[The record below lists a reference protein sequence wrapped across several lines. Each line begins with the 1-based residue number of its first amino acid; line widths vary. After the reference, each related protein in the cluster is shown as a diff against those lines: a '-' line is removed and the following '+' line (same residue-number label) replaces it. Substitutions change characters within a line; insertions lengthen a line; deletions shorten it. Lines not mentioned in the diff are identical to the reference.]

1 MGNVEVRP
9 LTAAIG
15 AEIHGVD
22 LRQPLDPADLDQ
34 VNAALR
40 DHLAVFFRD
49 QPLAP
54 EELIAFGRQLGALEI
69 HPFAPSHPDHREIVH
84 LDQVNPVGE
93 GADNWHADAT
103 FQPKPPGAAVLQ
115 AIVVPPVGGDTCF
128 ANMQAAFEALSAP
141 VQELL
146 ENLRG
151 VNDLSMTLA
160 SAIEHE
166 YSSDDL
172 REMQKSWP
180 PVEHPVVRS
189 HPVTGRKAIFVNGNF
204 TVRLAGL
211 TIAESERLLGFLFA
225 HVRSPRFQCRFRWEV
240 HSIAVW
246 DNRCVQHFGVPDYLE
261 RRVMHRLNLAGEA
274 PV

>member
-128 ANMQAAFEALSAP
+128 ANMRAAFAALSAP
-141 VQELL
+141 VQALL

-151 VNDLSMTLA
+151 VNDLSMTLGTA
-160 SAIEHE
+160 LSEALTALTKTGHGLYWWKSIFLTIDPEIKLNAIEMH
-166 YSSDDL
+166 
-172 REMQKSWP
+172 
-180 PVEHPVVRS
+180 
-189 HPVTGRKAIFVNGNF
+189 
-204 TVRLAGL
+204 
-211 TIAESERLLGFLFA
+211 
-225 HVRSPRFQCRFRWEV
+225 FRNMMF
-240 HSIAVW
+240 S
-246 DNRCVQHFGVPDYLE
+246 
-261 RRVMHRLNLAGEA
+261 
-274 PV
+274 